1 MQSHPKGCAPA
12 TKAENT
18 ANIAKLT
25 IMCSGI
31 RWKNQRREIFSL
43 KASRGKVI
51 KRGGGFRHKDALDR
65 SALDNNRDAVDGQD
79 IAIDML
85 ITPTSFVIRTVVPL
99 S

>member
-25 IMCSGI
+25 II

-65 SALDNNRDAVDGQD
+65 SALDNNREAVDGQD
-79 IAIDML
+79 TAIDML
-85 ITPTSFVIRTVVPL
+85 ITPASFVIRTVVPL